1 MKIMDI
7 SVSPELEAKL
17 RIRAEEEGLTVEAY
31 LDRLLCSDQ
40 EAEDEIELLA
50 TEGINSGEPFE
61 AGPAFWEEKHGRL
74 DERLKSTGG
83 R

>member
-1 MKIMDI
+1 MDI

-17 RIRAEEEGLTVEAY
+17 RIRAEAEDLTVEAY
-31 LDRLLCSDQ
+31 LDRLLRSDQ

-50 TEGINSGEPFE
+50 IEGINSGEPFE
-61 AGPAFWEEKHGRL
+61 AGPAFWEEKHRRL